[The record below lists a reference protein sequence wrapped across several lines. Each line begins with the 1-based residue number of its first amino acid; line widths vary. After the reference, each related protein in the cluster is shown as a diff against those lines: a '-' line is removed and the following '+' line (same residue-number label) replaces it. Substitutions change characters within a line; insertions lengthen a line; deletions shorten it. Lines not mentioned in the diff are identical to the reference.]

1 MDSLRIL
8 ESFLE
13 APNALIDSLPG
24 ASEIIGDLFNWPAFN
39 QSYARALLANASA
52 RLDHLC
58 DCAELFVCHGDPL
71 LLA

>member
-8 ESFLE
+8 ESLLE

-24 ASEIIGDLFNWPAFN
+24 ASEVIGDLFHWLAFD
-39 QSYARALLANASA
+39 QGYACTLLANAPA
-52 RLDHLC
+52 RLDRLC

-71 LLA
+71 LLL